1 MPLHVYGVTRN
12 DVVLPDE
19 LAGLYDAPVRTV
31 ADDDGLAAL
40 VSECPEAPTARRA
53 ELMAHARVL
62 EQLVETETVL
72 PMQFGMCMPDDQA
85 VRHDLL
91 ATHRP
96 RLEELFSKLDGTVQ
110 LTVKVVYRED
120 DALRQV
126 LHRNPALLRTRERLA
141 SIPADAAHFKQA
153 EFGQQI
159 AVELERMGSQDG
171 SAILGTLAPLCVT
184 YEEGR
189 LLSPYHILNTAF
201 LVRRDE
207 RARFDE
213 AVGILAEQWNEVG
226 TVRYLGPQP
235 PYSFVELEAGDP
247 AWA

>member
-1 MPLHVYGVTRN
+1 VPLHVYGVSRT
-12 DVVLPDE
+12 DAVLPDE
-19 LAGLYDAPVRTV
+19 LEGLHDTPVTTV
-31 ADDDGLAAL
+31 ADDGLLAL

-62 EQLVETETVL
+62 EQVIETETVL

-91 ATHRP
+91 VTYRP
-96 RLEELFSKLDGTVQ
+96 RLGTLLSQLDGTVQ

-120 DALRQV
+120 DALREV
-126 LHRNPALLRTRERLA
+126 LRRSPRLVQMREKLA
-141 SIPADAAHFKQA
+141 SIPPDAAHFKRA
-153 EFGQQI
+153 DFGQEI
-159 AVELERMGSQDG
+159 AAELERMGSRD
-171 SAILGTLAPLCVT
+171 SAEILGALAPLALAHA
-184 YEEGR
+184 EER

-201 LVRRDE
+201 LVRREE
-207 RARFDE
+207 RTRFDE
-213 AVGILAEQWNEVG
+213 AVGKVAQQWQELG

-235 PYSFVELEAGDP
+235 PYSFVDLEAGDP

>member
-1 MPLHVYGVTRN
+1 VPLHIYGVTRS
-12 DVVLPDE
+12 DVTLPGT
-19 LAGLYDAPVRTV
+19 LLGLYDAPVTSV
-31 ADDDGLAAL
+31 ADDGLAAL
-40 VSECPEAPTARRA
+40 VSECPEVPTARRA
-53 ELMAHARVL
+53 ELMAHASVL
-62 EQLVETETVL
+62 EQVVEAETVL

-91 ATHRP
+91 TTHRP
-96 RLEELFSKLDGTVQ
+96 RLGDLLSQLDGTVQ

-120 DALRQV
+120 DALREV
-126 LHRNPALLRTRERLA
+126 LHRNAALLRMRERLA

-159 AVELERMGSQDG
+159 AAELERMGSRDG
-171 SAILGTLAPLCVT
+171 AEILGTLAPLCLA

-189 LLSPYHILNTAF
+189 HLSPYHILNTAF
-201 LVRRDE
+201 LVRREE
-207 RARFDE
+207 RPRFDA
-213 AVGILAEQWNEVG
+213 AVGALAEQWNEVG

-235 PYSFVELEAGDP
+235 PYSFVDLETGDP

>member
-1 MPLHVYGVTRN
+1 VPLHVYGVTRS
-12 DVVLPDE
+12 DVVLPDG
-19 LAGLYDAPVRTV
+19 LVGLYDAPVTTV
-31 ADDDGLAAL
+31 ADDGLAAL
-40 VSECPEAPTARRA
+40 VSGCPEAPTARRA

-96 RLEELFSKLDGTVQ
+96 QLGELLSQLDGTVQ

-126 LHRNPALLRTRERLA
+126 LHRNPALVRMRERLA

-159 AVELERMGSQDG
+159 AVELERMASRDG
-171 SAILGTLAPLCVT
+171 SGILATLAPLCLG

-189 LLSPYHILNTAF
+189 LLSPYHILNAAF
-201 LVRRDE
+201 LVRRE
-207 RARFDE
+207 QRARFDE
-213 AVGILAEQWNEVG
+213 AVGALAEQWNEVG

-235 PYSFVELEAGDP
+235 PYSFVDLEAGDP

>member
-1 MPLHVYGVTRN
+1 MPLHVYGVTRA
-12 DVVLPDE
+12 DVVLPDG
-19 LAGLYDAPVRTV
+19 LQGLYDAPVTTV
-31 ADDDGLAAL
+31 ADDGLAAL

-62 EQLVETETVL
+62 EQVVEAQTVL
-72 PMQFGMCMPDDQA
+72 PMQFGMCMPDEPT

-91 ATHRP
+91 VAHRP
-96 RLEELFSKLDGTVQ
+96 RLGTLLSELDGTVQ

-120 DALRQV
+120 DALREV
-126 LHRNPALLRTRERLA
+126 LHRSPRLLQMRERLA

-153 EFGQQI
+153 EFGQEV
-159 AVELERMGSQDG
+159 AAELERMGSRDG
-171 SAILGTLAPLCVT
+171 TEILGALAPLCLAHA
-184 YEEGR
+184 EGK

-201 LVRRDE
+201 LVRRE
-207 RARFDE
+207 ARTRFDE
-213 AVGILAEQWNEVG
+213 AVGAIAEQWNEVG

-235 PYSFVELEAGDP
+235 PYSFVDLEAGDP

>member
-1 MPLHVYGVTRN
+1 VPLHVYGVTRA
-12 DVVLPDE
+12 DVVLPE
-19 LAGLYDAPVRTV
+19 GLQGLYDAPVTTV
-31 ADDDGLAAL
+31 AEDELAAL

-62 EQLVETETVL
+62 EQVIETETAL

-91 ATHRP
+91 VTHRP
-96 RLEELFSKLDGTVQ
+96 RLGGLLSQLDGTVQ

-120 DALRQV
+120 DALREV
-126 LHRNPALLRTRERLA
+126 LHRSPPLLRLREKLA
-141 SIPADAAHFKQA
+141 SIPADAAHFRQA

-159 AVELERMGSQDG
+159 AAELEHMASRDG
-171 SAILGTLAPLCVT
+171 AEILGALAPLCLAH
-184 YEEGR
+184 EEGR
-189 LLSPYHILNTAF
+189 LLSPYHVLNTAF
-201 LVRRDE
+201 LVRRE
-207 RARFDE
+207 ARTRFDE
-213 AVGILAEQWNEVG
+213 AVGAIAEQWNEVG

-235 PYSFVELEAGDP
+235 PYSFVDLEAGDP